1 MTVSDLTTGVTQRTT
16 LAVLAAAVVAGWLGG
31 APGALG
37 VLVGGALG
45 LLSFRVL
52 AARVR
57 ALTDADPVL
66 TAPWLL
72 MAGLR
77 FVAVSGAAVL
87 LFVGGWA
94 HPVAWLVGYSVLPFA
109 VLLQGLRLAR
119 EEGRA

>member
-1 MTVSDLTTGVTQRTT
+1 MTVSDLTTGVTQRTAP
-16 LAVLAAAVVAGWLGG
+16 AVLVATIVAGWLGG

-37 VLVGGALG
+37 VLAGGALG

-57 ALTDADPVL
+57 AVTDAGPGLSV
-66 TAPWLL
+66 PWLL

-119 EEGRA
+119 EESRA

>member
-1 MTVSDLTTGVTQRTT
+1 
-16 LAVLAAAVVAGWLGG
+16 LA
-31 APGALG
+31 
-37 VLVGGALG
+37 GGALG

-57 ALTDADPVL
+57 TLTDADPVP